1 MANAVAPTKNNLMAA
16 KKSLELAKTGYD
28 LLGRKKN
35 ILVREIMTL
44 LERAETIQNEIEL
57 AYADAYEKLRKAHL
71 FMGSCLEYARSV
83 PVDDGLQIVLRS
95 VMGVEHPEIAIQE
108 RGKSIHYG
116 LTSTS
121 SQLDDAY
128 LAFENVKYL
137 TVKLADIESSV
148 IRLADAIGKTQKR
161 TNALNNIMI
170 PRLQEEIKYIT
181 DALDE
186 KDREDHSRLKVIKN
200 AGSEGKR

>member
-1 MANAVAPTKNNLMAA
+1 MSTKAAPTKNNLMAA

-28 LLGRKKN
+28 LMGRKKN

-44 LERAETIQNEIEL
+44 LDRAESIQGEIEL
-57 AYADAYEKLRKAHL
+57 AYADAYEKIKKAHL

-83 PVDDGLQIVLRS
+83 PVDDSLQIVLRS
-95 VMGVEHPEIAIQE
+95 VMGVEHPEITIGE
-108 RGKSIHYG
+108 RKAGLHYG

-128 LAFENVKYL
+128 LAFENVKRL
-137 TVKLADIESSV
+137 TVQLADIESSV
-148 IRLADAIGKTQKR
+148 IRLADAISKTQKR

-186 KDREDHSRLKVIKN
+186 KDREDFSRLKVIKN
-200 AGSEGKR
+200 TGAEDET

>member
-1 MANAVAPTKNNLMAA
+1 MAITAAPTKNNLMAA

-28 LLGRKKN
+28 LMGKKKN

-44 LERAETIQNEIEL
+44 LERSETIQDELEL
-57 AYADAYEKLRKAHL
+57 AYADAYEKLKKAHL

-83 PVDDGLQIVLRS
+83 PVDDGLEVVLRS
-95 VMGVEHPEIAIQE
+95 VMGVEHPEITLGE
-108 RGKSIHYG
+108 RETGIHYG
-116 LTSTS
+116 LSATS

-128 LAFENVKYL
+128 LAFENVKRL
-137 TVKLADIESSV
+137 TVRMADIESSV

-170 PRLQEEIKYIT
+170 PRLQEEIRYIT
-181 DALDE
+181 DALEE
-186 KDREDHSRLKVIKN
+186 KDREDFSRLKVIKN
-200 AGSEGKR
+200 TGTEEEL

>member
-1 MANAVAPTKNNLMAA
+1 MATKAAPTKNNLIAA
-16 KKSLELAKTGYD
+16 KKSLSLAQMGYD
-28 LLGRKKN
+28 LMGKKKN

-44 LERAETIQNEIEL
+44 LERAEHIQNEIEL

-83 PVDDGLQIVLRS
+83 PVDDGLKVVMHS
-95 VMGVEHPEIAIQE
+95 VMGVEHPEITIAGREPAIY
-108 RGKSIHYG
+108 YG

-128 LAFENVKYL
+128 LAFENVKRL
-137 TVKLADIESSV
+137 TVQLADIESSV
-148 IRLADAIGKTQKR
+148 IRLADAISKTQKR

-170 PRLQEEIKYIT
+170 PRLEEEIKYIT

-186 KDREDHSRLKVIKN
+186 KDREDFSRLKVIKQVN
-200 AGSEGKR
+200 AEE